1 MRAYG
6 LPRFSWVE
14 YPDQADLKAFAL
26 KSSIGYLKK
35 KGGDYPSCMRST
47 QKSKFRRYYKNRAR
61 QEART
66 QTRLEITSL
75 YTAQVEHP

>member
-61 QEART
+61 QETRT
-66 QTRLEITSL
+66 QIRLEITSL
-75 YTAQVEHP
+75 YAAHGDPP